1 MPKTKPKK
9 ASARTSARSDQATM
23 VVTLYDGTR
32 EPIKGK
38 DFLIRI
44 FDGFQN
50 QLFDKERPAPTTVFH
65 LPYRD
70 NLQDNCTVLAS
81 GDGYVDAGF
90 TPVKLSLKAVAMVD
104 RLDHCERDP
113 HGPGAHAAG
122 AFRRHQRP
130 RHRARGRRCL
140 TQKPGQAN
148 PGRNWAAGLHCRRP
162 AVLCSARHRQDSQR
176 LQILAKD
183 LQSHQTSIRTL

>member
-70 NLQDNCTVLAS
+70 NLQDNCIVLAS
-81 GDGYVDAGF
+81 GKRYVDAGF
-90 TPVKLSLKAVAMVD
+90 TPVKLSLKTVASVDLMLLEDKADFKFLTWNELKTADAVVADFISVGSS
-104 RLDHCERDP
+104 E
-113 HGPGAHAAG
+113 AE
-122 AFRRHQRP
+122 
-130 RHRARGRRCL
+130 ARGRYDNL
-140 TQKPGQAN
+140 
-148 PGRNWAAGLHCRRP
+148 
-162 AVLCSARHRQDSQR
+162 RQN
-176 LQILAKD
+176 K
-183 LQSHQTSIRTL
+183 